1 MIDLVISGAAGRM
14 GQAIARTALAAG
26 DVRIVGALGASDR
39 PYLGKDIGELAGVGH
54 TGVAITADST
64 SVPTAG
70 TVWLAFSTPDA
81 TMAHA
86 RHALTAGAGLVVGT
100 TGLSQDQLEELTGLA
115 HHAPLLIAPNTSL
128 GAIVLFFLA
137 ETAARALGSSFDIE
151 IIEAHHRLKR
161 DAPSGTARRLAERVA
176 TARDQAIDAVA
187 RYGRAPDAGRRSSGE
202 IGVHAIRAGDI
213 VGEHTAL
220 FADTGERL
228 ELTHRVGSIDT
239 FARGALLAARFLDG
253 QAPGLFTME
262 QALGLVS
269 V

>member
-26 DVRIVGALGASDR
+26 DIRIVGALGASDR
-39 PYLGKDIGELAGVGH
+39 PYLGKDIGDLVGVGH
-54 TGVAITADST
+54 TGVPITSDRT
-64 SVPTAG
+64 SVPTVG

-86 RHALTAGAGLVVGT
+86 RHAITAGAAIVVGT
-100 TGLSQDQLEELTGLA
+100 TGLSQEQITELSGLA
-115 HHAPLLIAPNTSL
+115 HKAPVIIAPNTSL
-128 GAIVLFFLA
+128 GANVLFFLA
-137 ETAARALGSSFDIE
+137 ETAARALGSTFDIE
-151 IIEAHHRLKR
+151 IVEAHHRLKR
-161 DAPSGTARRLAERVA
+161 DAPSGTARRLAERIA

-187 RYGRAPDAGRRSSGE
+187 RFGRAPDAGRREHGE
-202 IGVHAIRAGDI
+202 IGVHAVRAGDI

-220 FADTGERL
+220 FADIGERL

-239 FARGALLAARFLDG
+239 FARGALLAARFLHG
-253 QAPGLFTME
+253 RTPGLYTME